1 MIQSMTAFAREEA
14 QGDWGSAVWELR
26 ALNARYLDLSV
37 RMPEEFRSLEAE
49 VRAAV
54 GKRLQRGKVECSLRF
69 RAATGQ
75 EGGLDADLGLARELA
90 RISREIDGLLYDPAR
105 INSMDIMRWPGV
117 VSARPPDPGMVH
129 KAVLDALAVGLDDL
143 RAARACEGKKIEQ
156 MLRSRCGKIL
166 AIVDEIRTHYPEL
179 IAQLRTRLEE
189 KLTGLIAELDA
200 GRVEQEVV
208 LLAGKADVA
217 EELDRLQAHV
227 VEVEKMLGQH
237 KPVGRRLDFFMQEL
251 NREANTLG
259 SKSCDLKMTQ
269 AAVDLKV
276 LIEQMREQIQNIE

>member
-14 QGDWGSAVWELR
+14 QGDWGSVVWELR

-37 RMPEEFRSLEAE
+37 RIPEEFRSLEAE
-49 VRAAV
+49 VRAMV
-54 GKRLQRGKVECSLRF
+54 GNCLQRGKVECNLRF
-69 RAATGQ
+69 RSAPGQ

-90 RISREIDGLLYDPAR
+90 RISREIDGLLYDSAR

-117 VSARPPDPGMVH
+117 VSSRPPDVKVVH
-129 KAVLDALAVGLDDL
+129 RAVLDALAAGLVDL
-143 RAARACEGKKIEQ
+143 RAARAREGEKIEQ
-156 MLRSRCGKIL
+156 MIRSRCGEIL
-166 AIVDEIRTHYPEL
+166 TIVSEIRENYPTL
-179 IAQLRTRLEE
+179 IAELRARLKK

-208 LLAGKADVA
+208 LLTQKADVA
-217 EELDRLQAHV
+217 EELDRLEAHV
-227 VEVEKMLGQH
+227 VEVEKMLGLS

-276 LIEQMREQIQNIE
+276 LIEQMREQIQNVE

>member
-14 QGDWGSAVWELR
+14 QGDWGSVVWELR

-37 RMPEEFRSLEAE
+37 RMPEEFRALEAE
-49 VRAAV
+49 VRATV
-54 GKRLQRGKVECSLRF
+54 GKSLQRGKVECSLRF
-69 RAATGQ
+69 RPVPGQ
-75 EGGLDADLGLARELA
+75 EGGLDVDLELARELA

-105 INSMDIMRWPGV
+105 INAMEIMRWPGV
-117 VSARPPDPGMVH
+117 VASRAPDPEVVH
-129 KAVLDALAVGLDDL
+129 KAVRDTLAAGLIDL
-143 RAARACEGKKIEQ
+143 CKARAREGEKIEQ
-156 MLRSRCGKIL
+156 MIRTRCREIL
-166 AIVDEIRTHYPEL
+166 AIVSQVRESYPQL
-179 IAQLRTRLEE
+179 IAELRSRLEE
-189 KLTGLIAELDA
+189 KLAGLTAELDA

-208 LLAGKADVA
+208 LLTHKADVA

-227 VEVEKMLGQH
+227 VEVERMLGQN